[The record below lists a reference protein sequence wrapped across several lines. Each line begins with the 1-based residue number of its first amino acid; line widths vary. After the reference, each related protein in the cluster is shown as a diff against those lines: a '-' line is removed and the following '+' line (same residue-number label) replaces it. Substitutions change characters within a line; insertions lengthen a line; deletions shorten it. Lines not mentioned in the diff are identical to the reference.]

1 MSDPTSPATLKFGNI
16 ELAINP
22 SNDEHAQA
30 FVPTWD
36 DHHEFDAD
44 LLESLAVGLALD
56 MPVLVVGPTGCGK
69 TSTVRNLAAA
79 VNQPVRRINLHGDV
93 RSADLVGEKALEVDA
108 ESGESVTEWRD
119 GVLPDAWRNG
129 YWLLL
134 DEFDAMPPHVAFIL
148 QAALEGGDLVLAD
161 NHGEVIPRHPNTR
174 IIATANTI
182 GRGDESGLYTGTNV
196 LNEATLDRFS
206 VVEVDYVGKAQEE
219 AILVART
226 GLAKAEAK
234 KLVEAA
240 SEIRS
245 ALKRGDCYAT
255 LSTRRLVAWGLFAKA
270 LGSVEKAY
278 GMAVRNKLAGE
289 DREFFDGVMQRVIGF
304 TPKQ

>member
-1 MSDPTSPATLKFGNI
+1 MSTETTASLKFGNVEI
-16 ELAINP
+16 AVRGDLPPEAAP
-22 SNDEHAQA
+22 
-30 FVPTWD
+30 FVPEWD
-36 DHHEFDAD
+36 DHHEFDEG

-56 MPVLVVGPTGCGK
+56 VPVLVVGPTGCGK

-79 VNQPVRRINLHGDV
+79 VSQPVRRINLHGDV
-93 RSADLVGEKALEVDA
+93 RSADLIGEKTLEVDKA
-108 ESGESVTEWRD
+108 SGESITEWRD

-182 GRGDESGLYTGTNV
+182 GRGDETGLYTGTNV

-206 VVEVDYVGKAQEE
+206 VVEVDYVSEKQE
-219 AILVART
+219 AKIVHTRT
-226 GLAKAEAK
+226 GLALKEAE
-234 KLVEAA
+234 KLVKAA
-240 SEIRS
+240 TEIRS
-245 ALKRGDCYAT
+245 ALDRGDCFAT
-255 LSTRRLVAWGLFAKA
+255 LSTRRLVAWGRFAVA
-270 LGSVEKAY
+270 LGSVQKAY
-278 GMAVRNKLAGE
+278 GLAVRNKLSPE
-289 DREFFDGVMQRVIGF
+289 DREFFDGVIQRVVGIAV
-304 TPKQ
+304 